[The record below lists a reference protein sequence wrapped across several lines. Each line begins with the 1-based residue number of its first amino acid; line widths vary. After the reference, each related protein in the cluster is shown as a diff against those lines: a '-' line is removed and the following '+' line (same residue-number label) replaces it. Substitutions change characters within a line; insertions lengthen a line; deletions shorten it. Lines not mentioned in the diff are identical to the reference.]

1 MYASANN
8 PIDYQVVTKSTLIKT
23 IEPIRTFASRPPA
36 QYQQQATGFA
46 SQFNAVDS
54 MVCKFILRQRSSL
67 SSFKLTDWADAYSG
81 ALLFVAF
88 LGEMRNPWVRIQ
100 SNDKMIYYSNQGAG
114 FLERLVPRPRLH
126 LLRIHPFRSLC
137 LLQFRTIQRF
147 KRRQCK
153 TLLAELK
160 YACRSR

>member
-54 MVCKFILRQRSSL
+54 MVCKFCLFHRSSISPSRL
-67 SSFKLTDWADAYSG
+67 ICWADAYSG

-88 LGEMRNPWVRIQ
+88 LGEMRNPWVCIQ
-100 SNDKMIYYSNQGAG
+100 DRGKMVYDSDQEVG
-114 FLERLVPRPRLH
+114 FLERLVPRSRLH

-137 LLQFRTIQRF
+137 LLQLRTIQCL
-147 KRRQCK
+147 KHRQCENS
-153 TLLAELK
+153 LAERK
-160 YACRSR
+160 DACHSR

>member
-23 IEPIRTFASRPPA
+23 IEPVRTFASRSPA

-54 MVCKFILRQRSSL
+54 MVCKCDFCQRFSL
-67 SSFKLTDWADAYSG
+67 SSSRLMCWVDAYSG

-88 LGEMRNPWVRIQ
+88 LGEMRNPWVSIQ
-100 SNDKMIYYSNQGAG
+100 SGDK
-114 FLERLVPRPRLH
+114 
-126 LLRIHPFRSLC
+126 
-137 LLQFRTIQRF
+137 
-147 KRRQCK
+147 
-153 TLLAELK
+153 
-160 YACRSR
+160 